1 MSHKKK
7 PNHGTRKRVRK
18 FGAPPGTLIHTGE
31 QKLEQPKITAIHYNE
46 QEYHEEEISDIRSC
60 LKGVD
65 PGYVTWINLSGL
77 HRTEFIQEVGNHFQ
91 IHDLVLEDIL
101 HTEHRP
107 KIEDYDTYLF
117 ITLRVIFPNDGADAP
132 VPEQISLVLTP
143 HAVITFQ
150 ESDHAYFQPV
160 LQRINTV
167 QGRFRKLGADYLAYV
182 LLDTIV
188 DGYLDLLEE
197 TGNEIEAL
205 EEELVTQPTAA
216 TIRTIHRLRREIIDL
231 RRWILPVK
239 DIAGYLVKSPTPLI
253 QARTKIYL
261 GDVQDHTIRSL
272 DALTAYQEILAELT
286 SQYHSMLDNRMNE
299 IMAVLTVFAAI
310 FIPLSFLAGVYGMN
324 FEHMPELKWRWS
336 YPVFWVIVI
345 TAVTTLVG
353 YFKRKKWI

>member
-1 MSHKKK
+1 MRHKKK
-7 PNHGTRKRVRK
+7 PIHGPRQRVRK

-46 QEYHEEEISDIRSC
+46 QKYHEEEIADLRSC
-60 LKGVD
+60 LKCMD
-65 PGYVTWINLSGL
+65 PGFVSWINLSGL
-77 HRTEFIQEVGNHFQ
+77 HRTEYIQEVGNQFQ

-117 ITLRVIFPNDGADAP
+117 MTLRVIFPNANAP
-132 VPEQISLVLTP
+132 VPEQISLVLTS

-188 DGYLDLLEE
+188 DGYLDHLEE

-205 EEELVTQPTAA
+205 EEELTNHPSAA
-216 TIRTIHRLRREIIDL
+216 TIRTIHRLRREIIEL

-239 DIAGYLVKSPTPLI
+239 DITGYLIKSQSPLI
-253 QARTKIYL
+253 QPYTKIYL
-261 GDVQDHTIRSL
+261 GDVQDHTIQSL
-272 DALTAYQEILAELT
+272 DTLAAYQEILGELT
-286 SQYHSMLDNRMNE
+286 SQYHSILDNRMNE

-324 FEHMPELKWRWS
+324 FEYMPELKERWS

-345 TAVTTLVG
+345 TVITAMVG